1 MNKKLVQGILAAI
14 FIILLTAC
22 GTTTPPTELAPSGD
36 IVEKAIALQLQ
47 QTSSS
52 LSQQLELTTPKLTIS
67 NINVNKLEPIFI
79 AELPAYHLVGTYNLT
94 MKFSRQKVK
103 LKNDP
108 FEIYLQRQT
117 EGKTWRL
124 LRKKIT
130 DSGNKIEWLS
140 YLIPQSEPES

>member
-22 GTTTPPTELAPSGD
+22 GTTTPPTELAPAGE

-130 DSGNKIEWLS
+130 DSAGKIEWLS